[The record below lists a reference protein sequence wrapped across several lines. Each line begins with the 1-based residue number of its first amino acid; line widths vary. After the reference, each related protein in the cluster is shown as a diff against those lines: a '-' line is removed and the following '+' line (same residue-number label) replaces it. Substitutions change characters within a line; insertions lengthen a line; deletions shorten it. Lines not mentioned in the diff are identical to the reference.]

1 MFCGHLLS
9 VEEMLVQMGKRSAGA
24 PPTPGSDKKGKTP
37 IVEIKESRLDK
48 IRTDHV
54 EQKSERHKD
63 EKTQ

>member
-1 MFCGHLLS
+1 
-9 VEEMLVQMGKRSAGA
+9 MGKRSAGA